1 MWVNYWFF
9 KRGTKHGI
17 IALETTSLQL
27 TDVWVILG
35 WYGIVVKGRSK
46 RQITADYFVLQAPIK
61 WLFLGRFIF
70 TRPLFLSPLC
80 HSTKE
85 AVQPFLFS
93 SLLRIKPGAQPSIP
107 SFPISPTITPFIFFC
122 ISVSWRSRPV
132 GAERWQ
138 ACVCLA
144 PLSAFLM
151 SLKHRGSAY
160 YGDEE
165 IQAGQKVMDLANR
178 GPLRSLCP
186 PSYLSSP
193 FLFTPPLTLFLLPF
207 SQLYVS

>member
-1 MWVNYWFF
+1 MCEWFWVYMELLS
-9 KRGTKHGI
+9 RD
-17 IALETTSLQL
+17 ALNDWLGLQ
-27 TDVWVILG
+27 W
-35 WYGIVVKGRSK
+35 
-46 RQITADYFVLQAPIK
+46 QITADYFVLQAPIK

-70 TRPLFLSPLC
+70 TLPLFLSPLC

-85 AVQPFLFS
+85 AVQLFLFS
-93 SLLRIKPGAQPSIP
+93 SLLRIKLGAQPSIP
-107 SFPISPTITPFIFFC
+107 SFPISPTITPFIFVL
-122 ISVSWRSRPV
+122 SPSHGGLRWEQRGDRRVSAWP
-132 GAERWQ
+132 
-138 ACVCLA
+138 CCL
-144 PLSAFLM
+144 PFLM

-207 SQLYVS
+207 SQLYV